1 MIKNERQCRITKAQ
15 AERFREAI
23 RNLQSS
29 PPGEKIHPVLRRA
42 EIEALQSQ
50 LADLEAELLEFEEI
64 RDGLRP
70 ILNVE
75 SVDDLPRA
83 LIQARIAARLS
94 HEELAARL
102 HLKAQQ
108 IQRYEATEYQSANLS
123 RVAEVARALSL
134 RLGPK

>member
-15 AERFREAI
+15 AERFREAV

-29 PPGEKIHPVLRRA
+29 PPDEKIHPVLRRA
-42 EIEALQSQ
+42 ELEALQSQ
-50 LADLEAELLEFEEI
+50 LADLEGELLEFEEI

-83 LIQARIAARLS
+83 LIQARIASRLS
-94 HEELAARL
+94 HEELAAKL
-102 HLKAQQ
+102 HLKPQQ

-123 RVAEVARALSL
+123 RVTEVARALSL